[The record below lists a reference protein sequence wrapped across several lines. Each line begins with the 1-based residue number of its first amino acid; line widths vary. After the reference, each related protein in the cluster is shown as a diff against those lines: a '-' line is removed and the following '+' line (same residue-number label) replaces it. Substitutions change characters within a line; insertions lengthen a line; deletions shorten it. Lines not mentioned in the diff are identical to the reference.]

1 MTVTIKPTRW
11 KHSSGYRRIQVKTET
26 IDASCSDVIHLELPD
41 GTNIRMDS
49 MAGEIRF
56 YSNYYNF
63 KVLEPVSSDA
73 FIKCE
78 RRTNDR

>member
-1 MTVTIKPTRW
+1 MAVTIKPTRW

-26 IDASCSDVIHLELPD
+26 IEASCSDVIHLELPD

-49 MAGEIRF
+49 LNGEIRF

-63 KVLEPVSSDA
+63 KVLEPVCSDA

-78 RRTNDR
+78 RKTHDR